1 MRKLIDISFAIIGW
15 FAVISQFILM
25 IENRT
30 TSIMEM
36 AIRFFSFFTIL
47 TNTLVSAYFTYRV
60 FDKKKSPKSIFNQP
74 SSLTAI
80 AVYITVVGIV
90 YQVALR
96 HIWQPTGFQM
106 IVDELL
112 HTLIPTL
119 VICYWVLYEQK
130 SRLEWKWI
138 PGFLL
143 YPLFYL
149 AFILLRG
156 EFSGFYP
163 YPFVN
168 VIELGWFQSL
178 INIVVLLGVFVFLSL
193 IFIGVGKLTIKKKV

>member
-1 MRKLIDISFAIIGW
+1 MRISLNILFAIIGW

-30 TSIMEM
+30 TSILEM
-36 AIRFFSFFTIL
+36 TIRFVSFFTIL
-47 TNTLVSAYFTYRV
+47 TNTLVSIYFTYQI
-60 FDKKKSPKSIFNQP
+60 FDRKRKTKNIFNQP
-74 SSLTAI
+74 GSLTAI
-80 AVYITVVGIV
+80 TIYITVVGLV
-90 YQVALR
+90 YQVVLR
-96 HIWQPTGFQM
+96 HIWQPTGLQM

-119 VICYWVLYEQK
+119 VIIYWILYEQK
-130 SRLEWKWI
+130 PGLEWNKI

-149 AFILLRG
+149 TFILLRG

-168 VIELGWFQSL
+168 VLELGWPQTL
-178 INIVVLLGVFVFLSL
+178 INIVALFGVFGLLSL
-193 IFIGVGKLTIKKKV
+193 LFIGIGKRMIKKSD